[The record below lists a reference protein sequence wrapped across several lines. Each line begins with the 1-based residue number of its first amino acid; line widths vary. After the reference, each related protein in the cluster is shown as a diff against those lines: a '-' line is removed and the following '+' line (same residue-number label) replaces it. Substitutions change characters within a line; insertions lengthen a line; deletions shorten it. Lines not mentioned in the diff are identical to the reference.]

1 MEPAAPKEAPP
12 PPPPS
17 SEEEGML
24 SVTAAMARDAAVL
37 FQSRRY
43 ADCAE
48 VLAQLLLKK
57 EADPKVLHNMAIAE
71 SFLDGCPDPKKLLEI
86 LGNVK
91 RRSEELACASR
102 QQADSANGTGN
113 SASSVSRGSGIIP
126 LISAA
131 NNATTYGDEFDT
143 TIIAF
148 NTAVILYHLHDYESA
163 LSILD
168 PLYRNIEPIDET
180 TALHVCFLLLDITLA
195 LQDASKA
202 ADIIQYLERS
212 FGVVNATNQNE
223 NANTAQQQS
232 AQPKPSAK
240 ISTPPDSD
248 SNACAGG
255 SENLSAGNFSDD
267 TFEFESFYSTLDGG
281 NQNLGRPILNDF
293 SRASA
298 DLAATAADLKVR
310 LQIYKVRLLLLTRN
324 LKVAKREL
332 KVLMN
337 MARGRDSST
346 ELLLK
351 SQLEYA
357 RGNYRKAVKLLSTP
371 NNRSEPAMLAMF
383 YNNLGCILHQQ
394 RSYHTSIWCFSKAL
408 KYSLSLRSEKPCKLT
423 AISQDKSCLISYNCG
438 IQHLMCGKPLLAARC
453 FHEALPLL
461 CNRSLFWLRFAE
473 CSLLALE
480 KGILTSSGATSL
492 NDEIEVDVVGSGKW
506 RHLVIN
512 PVNPGHSNSG
522 EEVTSEKHGN
532 LLSLRFA
539 RQCLLN
545 AQLLLDPSEKEN
557 LIASGTEESNQT
569 SLQGQKG
576 SGQKN
581 VINTDSKPPGPATN
595 ANGEQ
600 KGMTNLNVTLQ
611 SSLALYDDICRKENL
626 KIRQAILGDLAF
638 IELCLENHLRALSI
652 AKSLQQLPECSRMYV
667 FLSHVYAAEALCALN
682 RPKEAADQLTVYLRD
697 GGDFELPYS
706 VENCEKALVEKD
718 SDGEDSVAPV
728 VTKLPSGESQYSES
742 LKPEEAQ
749 GVLYID
755 LGMTAAVQG
764 ELEQA
769 NYMGKPQEAIGK
781 LRRCRN
787 LLVHLIILDYAFSA
801 SVYVLSICI
810 VSMYVSDECVYVA
823 HQEHIT
829 KLIWH
834 PDKHSLFPFRAD
846 GSRASVS
853 DQIE

>member
-1 MEPAAPKEAPP
+1 MEPKEAPP
-12 PPPPS
+12 PPPQPQPS
-17 SEEEGML
+17 TEEEGML

-57 EADPKVLHNMAIAE
+57 EGDPKVLHNMAIAE
-71 SFLDGCPDPKKLLEI
+71 SFLDGCPDPKKVLEI

-102 QQADSANGTGN
+102 QKADSANGTGN
-113 SASSVSRGSGIIP
+113 SASSGSRGSGIIP

-131 NNATTYGDEFDT
+131 NSATTYGDEFDT
-143 TIIAF
+143 TIITF

-212 FGVVNATNQNE
+212 FGVVNVTNQNE
-223 NANTAQQQS
+223 NATTAQQQS
-232 AQPKPSAK
+232 GQPKPSGK

-248 SNACAGG
+248 SNTCAGG

-267 TFEFESFYSTLDGG
+267 TLEFESFYSTLDGG

-394 RSYHTSIWCFSKAL
+394 RSNHTSVWCFSKAL

-438 IQHLMCGKPLLAARC
+438 VQHLMCGKPFLAARC
-453 FHEALPLL
+453 FREAMPLL

-480 KGILTSSGATSL
+480 KGILTANGATSC

-512 PVNPGHSNSG
+512 PVKPSHFSDSG
-522 EEVTSEKHGN
+522 EEVTLDKNGN
-532 LLSLRFA
+532 LISLRFA

-545 AQLLLDPSEKEN
+545 AQVLLDPSEKEN
-557 LIASGTEESNQT
+557 LVIASGTEESNQT
-569 SLQGQKG
+569 SLQGPKG

-581 VINTDSKPPGPATN
+581 IHTDSKPPGPVLTN

-638 IELCLENHLRALSI
+638 IELCLQNYLKALSI
-652 AKSLQQLPECSRMYV
+652 AKSLQQLPECSRIYV

-682 RPKEAADQLTVYLRD
+682 RPKEAAEQLTVYLRD
-697 GGDFELPYS
+697 GDDIELPYS

-728 VTKLPSGESQYSES
+728 VTKLSSGESQYPES

-764 ELEQA
+764 EFEQA
-769 NYMGKPQEAIGK
+769 NYMVSRGVALLPNNPRAVLASVYVDLLQGKSQEAIAK

-787 LLVHLIILDYAFSA
+787 VRFRRH
-801 SVYVLSICI
+801 SVA
-810 VSMYVSDECVYVA
+810 VSS
-823 HQEHIT
+823 
-829 KLIWH
+829 
-834 PDKHSLFPFRAD
+834 
-846 GSRASVS
+846 
-853 DQIE
+853 

>member
-1 MEPAAPKEAPP
+1 MEPAEPKEAPP
-12 PPPPS
+12 PQPQSQS
-17 SEEEGML
+17 SAEEEGML
-24 SVTAAMARDAAVL
+24 PATATMAREAAVL

-43 ADCAE
+43 AECAE
-48 VLAQLLLKK
+48 VLSQLLLKK
-57 EADPKVLHNMAIAE
+57 EGDPKVLHNMAITQ

-102 QQADSANGTGN
+102 QQAESVNGMGN
-113 SASSVSRGSGIIP
+113 SASGPRGSGIIP

-131 NNATTYGDEFDT
+131 NNAITYGDEFDT
-143 TIIAF
+143 TIITF
-148 NTAVILYHLHDYESA
+148 NTAVILYHLHNYESA

-180 TALHVCFLLLDITLA
+180 TALHVCFLLLDVTLA

-212 FGVVNATNQNE
+212 FGVANATNQNE
-223 NANTAQQQS
+223 NVNTAQQQS
-232 AQPKPSAK
+232 ASAQLKPSAK

-248 SNACAGG
+248 SNIYAGG
-255 SENLSAGNFSDD
+255 SENLSAGNLSDD
-267 TFEFESFYSTLDGG
+267 ALEFESFYSTLDGG
-281 NQNLGRPILNDF
+281 NLNLGRPILNDL

-310 LQIYKVRLLLLTRN
+310 LQIYKVRLLLLTKN

-351 SQLEYA
+351 SQLEYT

-394 RSYHTSIWCFSKAL
+394 RSNHTSLWFFSKAL
-408 KYSLSLRSEKPCKLT
+408 KCSVSLRSEKPRKLM
-423 AISQDKSCLISYNCG
+423 AILQDKSCLISYNCG
-438 IQHLMCGKPLLAARC
+438 IQHLMCGEPLVAARC
-453 FHEALPLL
+453 FREAMPLL
-461 CNRSLFWLRFAE
+461 CNISLFWLRFAE
-473 CSLLALE
+473 CSLLAIE
-480 KGILTSSGATSL
+480 KGILSSSCATSY

-512 PVNPGHSNSG
+512 PVSTRSHLSDSG
-522 EEVTSEKHGN
+522 KVTSVEYGN
-532 LLSLRFA
+532 LISLRFA

-557 LIASGTEESNQT
+557 LMIASGMDESNH
-569 SLQGQKG
+569 SALQGHKS

-581 VINTDSKPPGPATN
+581 TINTDSKQPGPALTN
-595 ANGEQ
+595 ANGER
-600 KGMTNLNVTLQ
+600 KEMINLNVTLL
-611 SSLALYDDICRKENL
+611 SSLALYDDICRKESL
-626 KIRQAILGDLAF
+626 KIRQAILGNLAF
-638 IELCLENHLRALSI
+638 IELCLGNNLKALST
-652 AKSLQQLPECSRMYV
+652 AKLLQQLPDCSRMYL

-682 RPKEAADQLTVYLRD
+682 RPKEAAEQLTVYLRD
-697 GGDFELPYS
+697 GNDIELPYS
-706 VENCEKALVEKD
+706 IENCEKAPVEKD
-718 SDGEDSVAPV
+718 SDGEDSVTPV
-728 VTKLPSGESQYSES
+728 VPKMCSAESQYSES

-749 GVLYID
+749 GVLYVD
-755 LGMTAAVQG
+755 LGMIAAMQG
-764 ELEQA
+764 ELEQSSDLVSHGVA
-769 NYMGKPQEAIGK
+769 LFPNNPRAVLASVYVDLLQGKTQEAISK

-787 LLVHLIILDYAFSA
+787 VRFSTPR
-801 SVYVLSICI
+801 
-810 VSMYVSDECVYVA
+810 
-823 HQEHIT
+823 Q
-829 KLIWH
+829 
-834 PDKHSLFPFRAD
+834 R
-846 GSRASVS
+846 
-853 DQIE
+853 

>member
-12 PPPPS
+12 PQPQPGV
-17 SEEEGML
+17 EEDGTL
-24 SVTAAMARDAAVL
+24 SATAAMARDAAVL

-43 ADCAE
+43 AECAD

-57 EADPKVLHNMAIAE
+57 EGDPKVLHNMAIAE
-71 SFLDGCPDPKKLLEI
+71 SFVDGCPDPKKLLEI

-91 RRSEELACASR
+91 IRSDELACASR
-102 QQADSANGTGN
+102 EQADSANGVGN
-113 SASSVSRGSGIIP
+113 NTSSEPRGSGIAP

-131 NNATTYGDEFDT
+131 HNATAYGDEFDT
-143 TIIAF
+143 TIITF
-148 NTAVILYHLHDYESA
+148 NTALILYHLHDYESA
-163 LSILD
+163 LSVLE

-202 ADIIQYLERS
+202 ADVIQYLERS
-212 FGVVNATNQNE
+212 FGVANTGNQNE
-223 NANTAQQQS
+223 IASTVQQQP
-232 AQPKPSAK
+232 AQLKPAK
-240 ISTPPDSD
+240 SNTPPDSD
-248 SNACAGG
+248 SNTCPGG
-255 SENLSAGNFSDD
+255 SEILSVGSFSDD
-267 TFEFESFYSTLDGG
+267 TLEFESFYSTLDGG
-281 NQNLGRPILNDF
+281 NHLGRPILNEF

-371 NNRSEPAMLAMF
+371 NNRTEPVMLTMF

-394 RSYHTSIWCFSKAL
+394 RSNHTSVLCFSKAL
-408 KYSLSLRSEKPCKLT
+408 KYSLSLRSEKPLKLS
-423 AISQDKSCLISYNCG
+423 ALSQDKSCLISYNCG

-453 FHEALPLL
+453 FREAMPLL
-461 CNRSLFWLRFAE
+461 YHRPLFWLRFAE

-480 KGILTSSGATSL
+480 MGFLTASGATSCK
-492 NDEIEVDVVGSGKW
+492 DEIEIYVVGSGKW
-506 RHLVIN
+506 RHLVIS
-512 PVNPGHSNSG
+512 PVNSGSHLSDFGSSG
-522 EEVTSEKHGN
+522 EHGN
-532 LLSLRFA
+532 LISLRFA

-545 AQLLLDPSEKEN
+545 AQLLMDASEQKKMA
-557 LIASGTEESNQT
+557 ISDTEECNQG
-569 SLQGQKG
+569 SQCQKS
-576 SGQKN
+576 SGQSTMS
-581 VINTDSKPPGPATN
+581 VESKVHSGPTTN

-600 KGMTNLNVTLQ
+600 KGAASLNATLQ
-611 SSLALYDDICRKENL
+611 SSLAMYDDIIRKENL

-638 IELCLENHLRALSI
+638 VELCLENPLKALSI
-652 AKSLQQLPECSRMYV
+652 ANSLLQVPDCSRMYL
-667 FLSHVYAAEALCALN
+667 FLGHVYAAEALCLLN
-682 RPKEAADQLTVYLRD
+682 RLKEAVDQLTVYLRD
-697 GGDFELPYS
+697 DNAIELPYS
-706 VENCEKALVEKD
+706 VENREKAPVEKD
-718 SDGEDSVAPV
+718 SDGEDSVTPAM
-728 VTKLPSGESQYSES
+728 TKLTSEESQHSMS
-742 LKPEEAQ
+742 LKPEEAC
-749 GVLYID
+749 GVLYVD

-769 NYMGKPQEAIGK
+769 NYLVSRGFAMLPNSPRALLASIYVDLLQGKAQEAIGK

-787 LLVHLIILDYAFSA
+787 VRFKTSSVAA
-801 SVYVLSICI
+801 S
-810 VSMYVSDECVYVA
+810 
-823 HQEHIT
+823 
-829 KLIWH
+829 
-834 PDKHSLFPFRAD
+834 R
-846 GSRASVS
+846 
-853 DQIE
+853 

>member
-12 PPPPS
+12 TQPQPAV
-17 SEEEGML
+17 EEDGML
-24 SVTAAMARDAAVL
+24 SATAAMARDAAVL

-43 ADCAE
+43 AECAE

-57 EADPKVLHNMAIAE
+57 EGDPKVLHNMAIAE
-71 SFLDGCPDPKKLLEI
+71 SFLDGCPDPKKLIEI

-91 RRSEELACASR
+91 KRSDELACSSR
-102 QQADSANGTGN
+102 EQADSANGVGN
-113 SASSVSRGSGIIP
+113 NTSEPRGSGIAP

-131 NNATTYGDEFDT
+131 HNATAYGDEFDT
-143 TIIAF
+143 TIITF
-148 NTAVILYHLHDYESA
+148 NTALILNHLHDYESA
-163 LSILD
+163 LSVLE

-212 FGVVNATNQNE
+212 FGV
-223 NANTAQQQS
+223 ANTVNHNEITNTVQQQS
-232 AQPKPSAK
+232 AQPKPPARSG
-240 ISTPPDSD
+240 TPPDSD
-248 SNACAGG
+248 SNAAG
-255 SENLSAGNFSDD
+255 SEILSVGSFSDD
-267 TFEFESFYSTLDGG
+267 TLEFESFYSTLDGG
-281 NQNLGRPILNDF
+281 NHLGRPILNEF
-293 SRASA
+293 PRPSA

-371 NNRSEPAMLAMF
+371 HNRTEPVMLAMF

-394 RSYHTSIWCFSKAL
+394 RSYHTSILCFSKAL
-408 KYSLSLRSEKPCKLT
+408 KYSLALRSEKPLKLS
-423 AISQDKSCLISYNCG
+423 ALSQDKSCLVSYNCG

-453 FHEALPLL
+453 FREAMPLL
-461 CNRSLFWLRFAE
+461 HQRPLFWLRFAE

-480 KGILTSSGATSL
+480 KGLLTARGATSC
-492 NDEIEVDVVGSGKW
+492 NDEIEVHVVGSGKW

-512 PVNPGHSNSG
+512 PVNSVSHYSDSG
-522 EEVTSEKHGN
+522 SSDEHGN
-532 LLSLRFA
+532 LISLRFA

-545 AQLLLDPSEKEN
+545 AQLLIDASEQKKMVIAPDAEDCNSVESKVPSG
-557 LIASGTEESNQT
+557 LT
-569 SLQGQKG
+569 
-576 SGQKN
+576 
-581 VINTDSKPPGPATN
+581 TN

-600 KGMTNLNVTLQ
+600 KGAAILNATMQ
-611 SSLALYDDICRKENL
+611 SSLAMYDDICRKENL

-638 IELCLENHLRALSI
+638 IELCLENPLKALST
-652 AKSLQQLPECSRMYV
+652 AKLLMQLPECSRMYL
-667 FLSHVYAAEALCALN
+667 FLGHVYAAEALCTLN
-682 RPKEAADQLTVYLRD
+682 RPKEATEQLTVYLRD
-697 GGDFELPYS
+697 GNDVELPYS
-706 VENCEKALVEKD
+706 VENHEKAPVEKD
-718 SDGEDSVAPV
+718 SDGEDSVTPA
-728 VTKLPSGESQYSES
+728 VTKLTSEETQHSVS
-742 LKPEEAQ
+742 LKPEEAC
-749 GVLYID
+749 GVVYVD

-769 NYMGKPQEAIGK
+769 SYMVSRGFALLPNNPRALLASVYVDLLQGKAQEAIGK
-781 LRRCRN
+781 LKRCRN
-787 LLVHLIILDYAFSA
+787 VRFRTS
-801 SVYVLSICI
+801 SV
-810 VSMYVSDECVYVA
+810 A
-823 HQEHIT
+823 T
-829 KLIWH
+829 
-834 PDKHSLFPFRAD
+834 
-846 GSRASVS
+846 SR
-853 DQIE
+853 

>member
-1 MEPAAPKEAPP
+1 
-12 PPPPS
+12 
-17 SEEEGML
+17 ML

-57 EADPKVLHNMAIAE
+57 EGDPKVLHNMAIAE

-102 QQADSANGTGN
+102 QQTDSANGTGN
-113 SASSVSRGSGIIP
+113 SVSSGSRGSGIIP

-143 TIIAF
+143 TIITF

-195 LQDASKA
+195 LQDASNA

-212 FGVVNATNQNE
+212 FGVVSATNQNE
-223 NANTAQQQS
+223 NANTAQQQQS

-248 SNACAGG
+248 SNTCAGG

-267 TFEFESFYSTLDGG
+267 TLEFESFYSTLDGG

-394 RSYHTSIWCFSKAL
+394 RSIQTSVWCFSKAL

-453 FHEALPLL
+453 FREAMPLL

-480 KGILTSSGATSL
+480 KGILTSSGATSC
-492 NDEIEVDVVGSGKW
+492 NDEIEVDVMGSGKW

-512 PVNPGHSNSG
+512 PVKPSHSSESG
-522 EEVTSEKHGN
+522 EEVSLDKYGN
-532 LLSLRFA
+532 LISLRFA

-545 AQLLLDPSEKEN
+545 AQILLDPSTKEN
-557 LIASGTEESNQT
+557 LVIASGTEESNQT

-581 VINTDSKPPGPATN
+581 TTNTDSKPPGPALTN

-600 KGMTNLNVTLQ
+600 KGISNLNVTLQ

-626 KIRQAILGDLAF
+626 KIKQAILGDLAF
-638 IELCLENHLRALSI
+638 IELCLQNHLKALSI
-652 AKSLQQLPECSRMYV
+652 AKLLQQLPECSRMYV

-682 RPKEAADQLTVYLRD
+682 RPKEAAEQLTVYLRD
-697 GGDFELPYS
+697 GDDIELPYS
-706 VENCEKALVEKD
+706 IENCEKALVEKD

-728 VTKLPSGESQYSES
+728 VTKLSSGESQYSES

-769 NYMGKPQEAIGK
+769 NYMVSRGVALLPNNPRAVLASVYVDLLQGKAQEAIAK
-781 LRRCRN
+781 LRRCRT
-787 LLVHLIILDYAFSA
+787 VRFRRH
-801 SVYVLSICI
+801 SVA
-810 VSMYVSDECVYVA
+810 VSS
-823 HQEHIT
+823 
-829 KLIWH
+829 
-834 PDKHSLFPFRAD
+834 
-846 GSRASVS
+846 
-853 DQIE
+853 

>member
-1 MEPAAPKEAPP
+1 MEPKEAPP
-12 PPPPS
+12 PPPPQSPS
-17 SEEEGML
+17 STEEEGML

-57 EADPKVLHNMAIAE
+57 EGDPKFHVVFDACVDMDVHTGHDLFNKVLHNMAIAE

-102 QQADSANGTGN
+102 QQTDSANGTGN
-113 SASSVSRGSGIIP
+113 SVSSGSRGSGIIP

-143 TIIAF
+143 TIITF

-195 LQDASKA
+195 LQDASNA

-212 FGVVNATNQNE
+212 FGVVSATNQNE

-248 SNACAGG
+248 SNTCAGG

-267 TFEFESFYSTLDGG
+267 TLEFESFYSTLDGG

-371 NNRSEPAMLAMF
+371 NNRSEQAMLAMF

-394 RSYHTSIWCFSKAL
+394 RSIQTSVWCFSKAL

-453 FHEALPLL
+453 FREAMPLL

-480 KGILTSSGATSL
+480 KGILTSSGATSC
-492 NDEIEVDVVGSGKW
+492 NDEIEVDVMGSGKW

-512 PVNPGHSNSG
+512 PVKPSHSSESG
-522 EEVTSEKHGN
+522 EEVSLDKYGN
-532 LLSLRFA
+532 LISLRFA

-545 AQLLLDPSEKEN
+545 AQILLDPSTKEN
-557 LIASGTEESNQT
+557 LVIASGTEESNQT

-581 VINTDSKPPGPATN
+581 TTNTDSKPPGPALTN

-600 KGMTNLNVTLQ
+600 KGISNLNVTLQ

-626 KIRQAILGDLAF
+626 KIKQAILGDLAF
-638 IELCLENHLRALSI
+638 IELCLQNHLKALSI
-652 AKSLQQLPECSRMYV
+652 AKLLQQLPECSRMYV

-682 RPKEAADQLTVYLRD
+682 RPKEAAEQLTVYLRD
-697 GGDFELPYS
+697 GDDIELPYS
-706 VENCEKALVEKD
+706 IENCEKALVEKD

-728 VTKLPSGESQYSES
+728 VTKLSSGESQYSES

-769 NYMGKPQEAIGK
+769 NYMVSRGVALLPNNPRAVLASVYVDLLQGKAQEAIAK
-781 LRRCRN
+781 LRRCRT
-787 LLVHLIILDYAFSA
+787 VRFRRH
-801 SVYVLSICI
+801 SVA
-810 VSMYVSDECVYVA
+810 VSS
-823 HQEHIT
+823 
-829 KLIWH
+829 
-834 PDKHSLFPFRAD
+834 
-846 GSRASVS
+846 
-853 DQIE
+853 

>member
-1 MEPAAPKEAPP
+1 MEPKEAPP
-12 PPPPS
+12 PPPPQSPS
-17 SEEEGML
+17 STEEEGML

-57 EADPKVLHNMAIAE
+57 EGDPKVLHNMAIAE

-102 QQADSANGTGN
+102 QQTDSANGTGN
-113 SASSVSRGSGIIP
+113 SVSSGSRGSGIIP

-143 TIIAF
+143 TIITF

-195 LQDASKA
+195 LQDASNA

-212 FGVVNATNQNE
+212 FGVVSATNQNE

-248 SNACAGG
+248 SNTCAGG

-267 TFEFESFYSTLDGG
+267 TLEFESFYSTLDGG

-394 RSYHTSIWCFSKAL
+394 RSIQTSVWCFSKAL
-408 KYSLSLRSEKPCKLT
+408 KYSLSLRSEKPCKLA

-453 FHEALPLL
+453 FREAMPLL

-480 KGILTSSGATSL
+480 KGILTSSGATSC
-492 NDEIEVDVVGSGKW
+492 NDEIEVDVMGSGKW

-512 PVNPGHSNSG
+512 PVKPSHSSESG
-522 EEVTSEKHGN
+522 EEVSLDKYGN
-532 LLSLRFA
+532 LISLRFA

-545 AQLLLDPSEKEN
+545 AQILLDPSTKEN
-557 LIASGTEESNQT
+557 LVIASGTEESNQT

-581 VINTDSKPPGPATN
+581 TTNTDSKPPGPALTN

-600 KGMTNLNVTLQ
+600 KGISNLNVTLQ

-626 KIRQAILGDLAF
+626 KIKQAILGDLAF
-638 IELCLENHLRALSI
+638 IELCLQNHLKALSI
-652 AKSLQQLPECSRMYV
+652 AKLLQQLPECSRMYV

-682 RPKEAADQLTVYLRD
+682 RPKEAAEQLTVYLRD
-697 GGDFELPYS
+697 GDDIELPYS
-706 VENCEKALVEKD
+706 IENCEKALVEKD

-728 VTKLPSGESQYSES
+728 VTKLSSGESQYSES

-769 NYMGKPQEAIGK
+769 NYMVSRGVALLPNNPRAVLASVYVDLLQGKAQEAIAK
-781 LRRCRN
+781 LRRCRT
-787 LLVHLIILDYAFSA
+787 VRFRRH
-801 SVYVLSICI
+801 SVA
-810 VSMYVSDECVYVA
+810 VSS
-823 HQEHIT
+823 
-829 KLIWH
+829 
-834 PDKHSLFPFRAD
+834 
-846 GSRASVS
+846 
-853 DQIE
+853 

>member
-1 MEPAAPKEAPP
+1 
-12 PPPPS
+12 
-17 SEEEGML
+17 ML

-57 EADPKVLHNMAIAE
+57 EGDPKVLHNMAIAE

-102 QQADSANGTGN
+102 QQTDSANGTGN
-113 SASSVSRGSGIIP
+113 SVSSGSRGSGIIP

-131 NNATTYGDEFDT
+131 NNATTYEDEFDT
-143 TIIAF
+143 TIITF

-195 LQDASKA
+195 LQDASNA

-212 FGVVNATNQNE
+212 FGVVSATNQNE
-223 NANTAQQQS
+223 NANTAQQQQS

-248 SNACAGG
+248 SNTCAGG

-267 TFEFESFYSTLDGG
+267 TLEFESFYSTLDGG

-394 RSYHTSIWCFSKAL
+394 RSIQTSVWCFSKAL

-453 FHEALPLL
+453 FREAMPLL

-480 KGILTSSGATSL
+480 KGILTSSGATSC
-492 NDEIEVDVVGSGKW
+492 NDEIEVDVMGSGKW

-512 PVNPGHSNSG
+512 PVKPSHSSESG
-522 EEVTSEKHGN
+522 EEVSLDKYGN
-532 LLSLRFA
+532 LISLRFA

-545 AQLLLDPSEKEN
+545 AQILLDPSTKEN
-557 LIASGTEESNQT
+557 LVIASGTEESNQT

-581 VINTDSKPPGPATN
+581 TTNTDSKPPGPALTN

-600 KGMTNLNVTLQ
+600 KGISNLNVTLQ

-626 KIRQAILGDLAF
+626 KIKQAILGDLAF
-638 IELCLENHLRALSI
+638 IELCLQNHLKALSI
-652 AKSLQQLPECSRMYV
+652 AKLLQQLPECSRMYV

-682 RPKEAADQLTVYLRD
+682 RPKEAAEQLTVYLRD
-697 GGDFELPYS
+697 GDDIELPYS
-706 VENCEKALVEKD
+706 IENCEKALVEKD

-728 VTKLPSGESQYSES
+728 VTKLSSGESQYSES

-769 NYMGKPQEAIGK
+769 NYMVSRGVALLPNNPRAVLASVYVDLLQGKAQEAIAK
-781 LRRCRN
+781 LRRCRT
-787 LLVHLIILDYAFSA
+787 VRFRRH
-801 SVYVLSICI
+801 SVA
-810 VSMYVSDECVYVA
+810 VSS
-823 HQEHIT
+823 
-829 KLIWH
+829 
-834 PDKHSLFPFRAD
+834 
-846 GSRASVS
+846 
-853 DQIE
+853 

>member
-1 MEPAAPKEAPP
+1 MEPKEAPP
-12 PPPPS
+12 PPPPQSPS
-17 SEEEGML
+17 STEEEGML

-57 EADPKVLHNMAIAE
+57 EGDPKVLHNMAIAE

-102 QQADSANGTGN
+102 QQTDSANGTGN
-113 SASSVSRGSGIIP
+113 SVSSGSRGSGIIP

-143 TIIAF
+143 TIITF

-195 LQDASKA
+195 LQDASNA

-212 FGVVNATNQNE
+212 FGVVSATNQNE
-223 NANTAQQQS
+223 NANTAQQQQS

-248 SNACAGG
+248 SNTCAGG

-267 TFEFESFYSTLDGG
+267 TLEFESFYSTLDGG

-394 RSYHTSIWCFSKAL
+394 RSIQTSVWCFSKAL

-453 FHEALPLL
+453 FREAMPLL

-480 KGILTSSGATSL
+480 KGILTSSGATSC
-492 NDEIEVDVVGSGKW
+492 NDEIEVDVMGSGKW

-512 PVNPGHSNSG
+512 PVKPSHSSESG
-522 EEVTSEKHGN
+522 EE
-532 LLSLRFA
+532 
-539 RQCLLN
+539 
-545 AQLLLDPSEKEN
+545 EN
-557 LIASGTEESNQT
+557 LVIASGTEESNQT

-581 VINTDSKPPGPATN
+581 TTNTDSKPPGPALTN

-600 KGMTNLNVTLQ
+600 KGISNLNVTLQ

-626 KIRQAILGDLAF
+626 KIKQAILGDLAF
-638 IELCLENHLRALSI
+638 IELCLQNHLKALSI
-652 AKSLQQLPECSRMYV
+652 AKLLQQLPECSRMYV

-682 RPKEAADQLTVYLRD
+682 RPKEAAEQLTVYLRD
-697 GGDFELPYS
+697 GDDIELPYS
-706 VENCEKALVEKD
+706 IENCEKALVEKD

-728 VTKLPSGESQYSES
+728 VTKLSSGESQYSES

-769 NYMGKPQEAIGK
+769 NYMVSRGVALLPNNPRAVLASVYVDLLQGKAQEAIAK
-781 LRRCRN
+781 LRRCRT
-787 LLVHLIILDYAFSA
+787 VRFRRH
-801 SVYVLSICI
+801 SVA
-810 VSMYVSDECVYVA
+810 VSS
-823 HQEHIT
+823 
-829 KLIWH
+829 
-834 PDKHSLFPFRAD
+834 
-846 GSRASVS
+846 
-853 DQIE
+853 